1 LHGLYTSS
9 VRHLDARA
17 PKKFS
22 EGVHP
27 FVAAA
32 STACIG
38 PRTLSGG
45 AVETQELSMTIR
57 SVLAASAALLMT
69 SAVANAAQVAALV
82 GNDTIAT
89 VDTAQKKAVG
99 SVKVTGI
106 SGALVGIDVRPADG
120 MLYGLVDDGTVVT
133 IAKDG
138 KATMKSKL
146 DTMIAKGVAVTV
158 DFNPVAD
165 RLRVMGADG
174 MNLRANVDDG
184 KVTKD
189 GDHKYADADM
199 HKGEKPNIV
208 AGAYTNSVKGTKET
222 ALYNID
228 ATIGGLIKQA
238 PPNDGVL
245 GAVGKLGIKPTTA
258 AFDIWSDGNGKN
270 EAWLMAGDT
279 LYSVDLATGKATE
292 AAKIS
297 GVSGTVKDIAILGM

>member
-1 LHGLYTSS
+1 M
-9 VRHLDARA
+9 
-17 PKKFS
+17 KFS
-22 EGVHP
+22 
-27 FVAAA
+27 
-32 STACIG
+32 
-38 PRTLSGG
+38 
-45 AVETQELSMTIR
+45 TIF
-57 SVLAASAALLMT
+57 AASAALLMT
-69 SAVANAAQVAALV
+69 SVAANAAQVAALI

-89 VDTAQKKAVG
+89 VDTAQKKATG

-120 MLYGLVDDGTVVT
+120 LLYGLVDDGTVVT

-199 HKGEKPNIV
+199 HKGEKPNII

-222 ALYNID
+222 ALFNID
-228 ATIGGLIKQA
+228 GTISGLIKQA

-245 GAVGKLGIKPTTA
+245 GAVGKLGIKADKA

>member
-1 LHGLYTSS
+1 M
-9 VRHLDARA
+9 
-17 PKKFS
+17 KFS
-22 EGVHP
+22 
-27 FVAAA
+27 
-32 STACIG
+32 
-38 PRTLSGG
+38 
-45 AVETQELSMTIR
+45 TIF
-57 SVLAASAALLMT
+57 AASAALLMT
-69 SAVANAAQVAALV
+69 SVAVNAAQFAALI

-89 VDTAQKKAVG
+89 VDTAQKKATG
-99 SVKVTGI
+99 SVKVSGI

-120 MLYGLVDDGTVVT
+120 LLYGLVDDGTVVT

-199 HKGEKPNIV
+199 HKGEKPNII

-222 ALYNID
+222 VLFNID
-228 ATIGGLIKQA
+228 GTISGLIKQA

-245 GAVGKLGIKPTTA
+245 GAVGKLGIKADKA

-297 GVSGTVKDIAILGM
+297 GVTGTVKDIAILGM

>member
-1 LHGLYTSS
+1 M
-9 VRHLDARA
+9 
-17 PKKFS
+17 KFS
-22 EGVHP
+22 
-27 FVAAA
+27 
-32 STACIG
+32 
-38 PRTLSGG
+38 
-45 AVETQELSMTIR
+45 TIF
-57 SVLAASAALLMT
+57 AASAALLMT
-69 SAVANAAQVAALV
+69 SAAANAAQVAALV
-82 GNDTIAT
+82 GNDTIAM
-89 VDTAQKKAVG
+89 VDTAQKKATG

-146 DTMIAKGVAVTV
+146 ETMVAKGVAVTV
-158 DFNPVAD
+158 DFNPAAD
-165 RLRVMGADG
+165 RLRVMGSDG
-174 MNLRANVDDG
+174 TNLRANVDDG

-189 GDHKYADADM
+189 GSHKYADADM
-199 HKGEKPNIV
+199 HKGEKPNII

-222 ALYNID
+222 ALFNID
-228 ATIGGLIKQA
+228 GTIGALVKQA

-245 GAVGKLGIKPTTA
+245 GAVGKLGVKA
-258 AFDIWSDGNGKN
+258 DKVSFDIWSDGNGKN

-297 GVSGTVKDIAILGM
+297 GVTGTVKDIAILGM